1 MSGFETTILI
11 LTPIGLLAKAITM
24 AFANM
29 TQVKLS
35 HVYIY
40 RFPFCCIGKRLKT
53 DSAEVQIIIQ
63 GRVSITKDMIE
74 VEGHLQIRDA
84 ILLEYAFALVTYIFA
99 ATVSAFLVYTD
110 SEVNA
115 LPIFLGC
122 ADDNETVASS
132 RARRCSHHLP
142 IDSIVMAN
150 LSIRYFAHKDGRSVL
165 AAFSQVHGVYAVKAN
180 LHFRLYEAT
189 RVGIIG
195 RLCLIGSHVC
205 QGNVHMIEADAPSV
219 FGDKALPDK
228 VLSIGVELKCPR
240 LRTTPTAT
248 DEHSTDYNQ
257 DSNA

>member
-1 MSGFETTILI
+1 MSGFETAVLI
-11 LTPIGLLAKAITM
+11 LSPIGLLAKAITM

-53 DSAEVQIIIQ
+53 DSAEVEIIIQ
-63 GRVSITKDMIE
+63 GRLSVTKDMIE
-74 VEGHLQIRDA
+74 VKGHLQVRDA
-84 ILLEYAFALVTYIFA
+84 ILLKYAFALVTYIFA

-110 SEVNA
+110 SEVHNLA
-115 LPIFLGC
+115 AFLGC
-122 ADDNETVASS
+122 ADDNNAVASS
-132 RARRCSHHLP
+132 GARRCPYHLP
-142 IDSIVMAN
+142 IDSIVMA
-150 LSIRYFAHKDGRSVL
+150 YFGILHFAYKDGRSVL
-165 AAFSQVHGVYAVKAN
+165 AAFRQIHGIYVVKAH
-180 LHFRLYEAT
+180 LHFRLYNAI
-189 RVGIIG
+189 RVGVVWRIG
-195 RLCLIGSHVC
+195 LIGSHVC

-219 FGDKALPDK
+219 FGDEALPDK
-228 VLSIGVELKCPR
+228 VLSIGVELKRPR